1 VSSSDEVAA
10 FFSASAAHADK
21 EATPMVPV
29 RYLKCGIPTYAGR
42 VVSRFEELP
51 THSLPHS
58 RDGSGIP

>member
-1 VSSSDEVAA
+1 
-10 FFSASAAHADK
+10 
-21 EATPMVPV
+21 MVPV